1 MYGKP
6 VQGGLRL
13 DGLHFLAELGPTCTT
28 DQGEVFSAAARLT
41 ECEGEGL
48 FGMQ

>member
-1 MYGKP
+1 MSGKP
-6 VQGGLRL
+6 VQKGLRL
-13 DGLHFLAELGPTCTT
+13 VGLHFLVELGPACTT

-48 FGMQ
+48 IGMQ